1 MPAKDDHHEIVVR
14 SLTKA
19 GWTIPNE
26 QEYLSIGT
34 SPETHRRLYMDI
46 KAQSN
51 QGLIVLIEVKSL
63 DRSPV
68 HQLME
73 LLGQYLVYRAALDY
87 LAINMPLYVAVP
99 QTARQNIIQ
108 HILGQQIMQQYSIP
122 LVIYDPVKE
131 AIREWIPRL

>member
-1 MPAKDDHHEIVVR
+1 MPAKDDHHDIVVR
-14 SLTKA
+14 CLIKA
-19 GWTIPNE
+19 GWTILKE

-34 SPETHRRLYMDI
+34 SPETHHRLYIDI
-46 KAQSN
+46 KAQLS

-87 LAINMPLYVAVP
+87 LAINTSLYVAVP
-99 QTARQNIIQ
+99 QAAYQNIIQ
-108 HILGQQIMQQYSIP
+108 HVLGQQIMNQYSIP
-122 LVIYDPVKE
+122 LVIYDPVQE
-131 AIREWIPRL
+131 VIREWIPPL

>member
-1 MPAKDDHHEIVVR
+1 VR

-19 GWTIPNE
+19 GWTILSQ

-34 SPETHRRLYMDI
+34 SPETHRRLYIDI
-46 KAQSN
+46 KARLN
-51 QGLIVLIEVKSL
+51 QELIVLIEVKSL

-87 LAINMPLYVAVP
+87 LAINTPLYVAVP
-99 QTARQNIIQ
+99 QVAYQYIIQ
-108 HILGQQIMQQYSIP
+108 HVLGQEIMNQYAIP
-122 LVIYDPVKE
+122 LVIYDPVQE
-131 AIREWIPRL
+131 EIREWIPPL